1 MRSST
6 LRQPPPLPETAG
18 TCWNRL
24 EPAARASLPPRPGAD
39 ASQREAAAHGPRILA
54 RGGRAGVGAGRRPSP
69 RLCTPPQPP
78 PPGRPGRGGPG
89 SRRVTN
95 GGGAEPRGARTALR
109 PPLGSPSSARP
120 RGPRADR
127 VQAGPGRH
135 CGSQAS
141 GLAVGGGGGCRALGC
156 LGAEAAR
163 SASRCLTHA
172 ASPFGGQLPGAFQTK
187 PNCRKERPCVWRR
200 AFVFF
205 PVQF

>member
-1 MRSST
+1 M
-6 LRQPPPLPETAG
+6 
-18 TCWNRL
+18 
-24 EPAARASLPPRPGAD
+24 
-39 ASQREAAAHGPRILA
+39 
-54 RGGRAGVGAGRRPSP
+54 GAGRRPSP
-69 RLCTPPQPP
+69 RLCTPPPAP

-141 GLAVGGGGGCRALGC
+141 GLAVGGGGGAGPLAAWARRLRGLRPGASLTQLPLLGGNSRVLFKLNQTAGRKGLVFGEELLFSFQFNSKAVRARPHGRACRLRHSSPATSPGPAFPLWGRTKRPQ
-156 LGAEAAR
+156 AR
-163 SASRCLTHA
+163 SKGLGRQPKA
-172 ASPFGGQLPGAFQTK
+172 
-187 PNCRKERPCVWRR
+187 
-200 AFVFF
+200 
-205 PVQF
+205 